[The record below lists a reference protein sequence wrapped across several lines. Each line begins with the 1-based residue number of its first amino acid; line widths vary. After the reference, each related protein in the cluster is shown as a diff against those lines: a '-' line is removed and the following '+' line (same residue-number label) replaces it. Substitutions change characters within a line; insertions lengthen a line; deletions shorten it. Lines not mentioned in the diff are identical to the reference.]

1 MRMTSKHLSVLLCL
15 CVALSGC
22 EGKPTDRAANG
33 LQPSPPAT
41 TAMDDATMEKIAEQF
56 FLNLVEEKGEDAFQ
70 GLEMIDEMR
79 SWIRD
84 RAITDLKIALQ
95 PYGGV
100 GEFQKKEIV
109 RHGTQTKSVELFYS
123 GETSP
128 FKARVTFTENQ
139 ISGIH
144 LFPWADE

>member
-1 MRMTSKHLSVLLCL
+1 MRMTSKHLSILLSLCL

-22 EGKPTDRAANG
+22 GEP
-33 LQPSPPAT
+33 QPAYTT
-41 TAMDDATMEKIAEQF
+41 TAMNDATMERIAEQF
-56 FLNLVEEKGEDAFQ
+56 FVYLVEEKGEDAFQ
-70 GLEMIDEMR
+70 ELEMIDEMW

-84 RAITDLKIALQ
+84 RAISDIKTVLQ

-100 GEFQKKEIV
+100 GELQKKEIV